1 MMQITLDPS
10 TTAWVLL
17 AGRLSLAAVFLVSGI
32 HKAFW
37 YQKAV
42 DEFTSDGVPLISISL
57 PGTIVLH
64 IGGAVCLILGFW
76 SELAALCLALHTLA
90 ATYMVHGFWRFEG
103 IDRLIRSR
111 VFLANLGV
119 VGGLLY
125 ITALGP
131 GPLVVG

>member
-1 MMQITLDPS
+1 MPTLLDP
-10 TTAWVLL
+10 TTAAWVLL
-17 AGRLSLAAVFLVSGI
+17 LARVSIALVFLVSAV
-32 HKAFW
+32 HKAIW

-42 DEFTSDGVPLISISL
+42 QEFTHDGVPLISISL

-64 IGGAVCLILGFW
+64 FVAAICLILGIYT
-76 SELAALCLALHTLA
+76 ELAGLLLAIHTLV

-125 ITALGP
+125 IAALGP
-131 GPLVVG
+131 GPLAIG

>member
-1 MMQITLDPS
+1 MPTLLDAP
-10 TTAWVLL
+10 TAAWILL
-17 AGRLSLAAVFLVSGI
+17 FARLSIALVFVVSAV
-32 HKAFW
+32 HKAIW

-42 DEFTSDGVPLISISL
+42 EEFTDDGVPLIGISL
-57 PGTIVLH
+57 PGTILLH
-64 IGGAVCLILGFW
+64 FVGAICLILGIYT
-76 SELAALCLALHTLA
+76 EPAGLLLAIHTLA

-125 ITALGP
+125 IAVLGP
-131 GPLVVG
+131 GPLALS

>member
-1 MMQITLDPS
+1 MLTPLDPPL
-10 TTAWVLL
+10 ADWILL
-17 AGRLSLAAVFLVSGI
+17 LGRILIALVFLVSGI
-32 HKAFW
+32 HKLIW

-42 DEFTSDGVPLISISL
+42 DEFVADGVPMVAISL

-64 IGGAVCLILGFW
+64 LGGAMCLILGVLT
-76 SELAALCLALHTLA
+76 ELTALVLALHTLV

-125 ITALGP
+125 VAALGP
-131 GPLVVG
+131 GPIAAG